1 MTLIA
6 DIIHDI
12 TANPAPVLFL
22 DTCILLDVVRAP
34 LRSKPDE
41 VRFAQLFLTSVQ
53 KNPKTIHLLVPSLV
67 QPEWDTHILE
77 RVNECTTAVNACN
90 AVAAIC
96 GHLALPEVAALPA
109 GVLKMPALLR
119 QLSTDLLAACVTIDN
134 QRPNTQLRIRA
145 FCPGTFAFLAV
156 FRVVVDNDGLAL
168 ARAVDRIIAYR
179 HPVKQPHSKGAKD
192 SVILEHAV
200 ETTAQLRNAGFAEI
214 CIFVSSN
221 TGDFANPGSTN
232 LHAQL
237 AASFNPVNLR
247 YAVSLADAEG
257 VLTAAGWVP

>member
-6 DIIHDI
+6 DVIQDI

-53 KNPKTIHLLVPSLV
+53 KNPKTIHLLVPSPV
-67 QPEWDTHILE
+67 HSEWDAHILE

-90 AVAAIC
+90 AVSAIC
-96 GHLALPEVAALPA
+96 RHLALPVVAALPA
-109 GVLKMPALLR
+109 GVLAMPPLLR

-134 QRPNTQLRIRA
+134 
-145 FCPGTFAFLAV
+145 
-156 FRVVVDNDGLAL
+156 DGLAL
-168 ARAVDRIIAYR
+168 ARAFDRIIAFR

-200 ETTAQLRNAGFAEI
+200 ETTAQLRNAGFTEI

-237 AASFNPVNLR
+237 AASFNPVNLG

-257 VLTAAGWVP
+257 ALTAAGWMP

>member
-53 KNPKTIHLLVPSLV
+53 KNPKTIHLLVPSPV

-119 QLSTDLLAACVTIDN
+119 QLSTYLLAACVTI
-134 QRPNTQLRIRA
+134 
-145 FCPGTFAFLAV
+145 
-156 FRVVVDNDGLAL
+156 DNDGLAL

>member
-12 TANPAPVLFL
+12 IANPAPVLFL
-22 DTCILLDVVRAP
+22 DTCILLDVVPP

-41 VRFAQLFLTSVQ
+41 VRIAQLFLTSVQ
-53 KNPKTIHLLVPSLV
+53 KNPKTIHLLVPSPV

-96 GHLALPEVAALPA
+96 GHLTLPVVAALPA
-109 GVLKMPALLR
+109 GVLTMPALLH
-119 QLSTDLLAACVTIDN
+119 QLSTDLLAACVTI
-134 QRPNTQLRIRA
+134 
-145 FCPGTFAFLAV
+145 
-156 FRVVVDNDGLAL
+156 DNDGLAL

-232 LHAQL
+232 LHDQL

>member
-41 VRFAQLFLTSVQ
+41 VRFAQLFLTSVR
-53 KNPKTIHLLVPSLV
+53 KNPKTIHLLVPSPV
-67 QPEWDTHILE
+67 QPEWNTHILE

-96 GHLALPEVAALPA
+96 GHLALPVVAALPA
-109 GVLKMPALLR
+109 GVLTMPALLR
-119 QLSTDLLAACVTIDN
+119 QLSTDLLAACVAIDY
-134 QRPNTQLRIRA
+134 
-145 FCPGTFAFLAV
+145 
-156 FRVVVDNDGLAL
+156 DGLAL

-179 HPVKQPHSKGAKD
+179 HPIKQPHSKGAKD

-232 LHAQL
+232 LHDQL

>member
-41 VRFAQLFLTSVQ
+41 VGFAQLFLTSVQ
-53 KNPKTIHLLVPSLV
+53 KNPKTIHLLVPSPV
-67 QPEWDTHILE
+67 QPEWNTHILE

-96 GHLALPEVAALPA
+96 GHLALPVVAALPA
-109 GVLKMPALLR
+109 GVLTMPALLR

-134 QRPNTQLRIRA
+134 
-145 FCPGTFAFLAV
+145 
-156 FRVVVDNDGLAL
+156 DGLAL
-168 ARAVDRIIAYR
+168 AHAVDRIIADR
-179 HPVKQPHSKGAKD
+179 HPIKQHSKGAKD

-221 TGDFANPGSTN
+221 TSDFANPGSTN
-232 LHAQL
+232 LHAEL
-237 AASFNPVNLR
+237 AASFNPVSLR
-247 YAVSLADAEG
+247 YAVNLADAEG

>member
-6 DIIHDI
+6 NIIHDI

-53 KNPKTIHLLVPSLV
+53 KNPKTIHLLVPSPV

-96 GHLALPEVAALPA
+96 GHLALPVVAALPA
-109 GVLKMPALLR
+109 GVLTMPALLR

-134 QRPNTQLRIRA
+134 
-145 FCPGTFAFLAV
+145 
-156 FRVVVDNDGLAL
+156 DGFAL

-221 TGDFANPGSTN
+221 TSDFANPGSTN

-237 AASFNPVNLR
+237 EASFNPVNLR

>member
-6 DIIHDI
+6 DIVRDI
-12 TANPAPVLFL
+12 TAIPAPVLFL

-41 VRFAQLFLTSVQ
+41 VRFAQLFLSSVQ
-53 KNPKTIHLLVPSLV
+53 KNPKTIHLLVPSPV
-67 QPEWDTHILE
+67 QPEWDTHIPE

-96 GHLALPEVAALPA
+96 GHSALPVVAPLPA
-109 GVLKMPALLR
+109 GVLTMPALLR
-119 QLSTDLLAACVTIDN
+119 QLCTDLLAACVTIDN
-134 QRPNTQLRIRA
+134 
-145 FCPGTFAFLAV
+145 
-156 FRVVVDNDGLAL
+156 DGDAL

-179 HPVKQPHSKGAKD
+179 HPVRQPHSKGAKD

-200 ETTAQLRNAGFAEI
+200 ETTAQLRNAGFTEL

-221 TGDFANPGSTN
+221 TGDYANPGSTN

-237 AASFNPVNLR
+237 AASFNPVSLR
-247 YAVSLADAEG
+247 YAVSLADVEG

>member
-53 KNPKTIHLLVPSLV
+53 KNPKTIHLLVPSPV

-77 RVNECTTAVNACN
+77 RVNECMTAVNACN

-119 QLSTDLLAACVTIDN
+119 QLSTDLLAACVTI
-134 QRPNTQLRIRA
+134 
-145 FCPGTFAFLAV
+145 
-156 FRVVVDNDGLAL
+156 DNDGLAL

>member
-6 DIIHDI
+6 DITRDI
-12 TANPAPVLFL
+12 AANPAPVLFL

-34 LRSKPDE
+34 LRGKPDE

-53 KNPKTIHLLVPSLV
+53 KNPKTLHLLVPSPV
-67 QPEWDTHILE
+67 QPEWNTHIQE
-77 RVNECTTAVNACN
+77 RVNECAIAVNACN
-90 AVAAIC
+90 AVAAVC
-96 GHLALPEVAALPA
+96 SHLALPVVAALPA
-109 GVLKMPALLR
+109 GVHEMPKLLR
-119 QLSTDLLAACVTIDN
+119 QLSADLLAACVTIE
-134 QRPNTQLRIRA
+134 
-145 FCPGTFAFLAV
+145 
-156 FRVVVDNDGLAL
+156 NDGLAL
-168 ARAVDRIIAYR
+168 ARAVDRIIACR
-179 HPVKQPHSKGAKD
+179 HPVKQHSKGAKD

-200 ETTAQLRNAGFAEI
+200 ETTAQLRSAGFAEI

-232 LHAQL
+232 LHTQL
-237 AASFNPVNLR
+237 AASFNPVSLR

>member
-12 TANPAPVLFL
+12 IANPAPVLFL

-53 KNPKTIHLLVPSLV
+53 KNPNTIHLLVPSPV
-67 QPEWDTHILE
+67 QPEWNAHILE

-96 GHLALPEVAALPA
+96 GHLALPVVAALPA
-109 GVLKMPALLR
+109 GVLTMPTLLR
-119 QLSTDLLAACVTIDN
+119 QLSTDLLAVCVTI
-134 QRPNTQLRIRA
+134 
-145 FCPGTFAFLAV
+145 
-156 FRVVVDNDGLAL
+156 DNDGLAL
-168 ARAVDRIIAYR
+168 ARAFDRIIAYR

-200 ETTAQLRNAGFAEI
+200 EATAQLRNAGFAEI

-221 TGDFANPGSTN
+221 TGDFANPGSTS

>member
-6 DIIHDI
+6 DIAHDI
-12 TANPAPVLFL
+12 TASPAPVLFL

-53 KNPKTIHLLVPSLV
+53 KNPKTIHLLVPSPV
-67 QPEWDTHILE
+67 QPEWDTHIQE
-77 RVNECTTAVNACN
+77 RVNECATAVNACN

-96 GHLALPEVAALPA
+96 GHLALPVVAALPA
-109 GVLKMPALLR
+109 GVLTMPTLLR

-134 QRPNTQLRIRA
+134 
-145 FCPGTFAFLAV
+145 
-156 FRVVVDNDGLAL
+156 DGLAL
-168 ARAVDRIIAYR
+168 ARAVDRIIACR

-192 SVILEHAV
+192 SVILEHVV
-200 ETTAQLRNAGFAEI
+200 ETTAQLRSAGFAEI

-232 LHAQL
+232 LHTQL
-237 AASFNPVNLR
+237 AASFNLVSLR

>member
-12 TANPAPVLFL
+12 IANPAPVLFL
-22 DTCILLDVVRAP
+22 DTCILLDVVPP

-41 VRFAQLFLTSVQ
+41 VRIAQLFLTSVQ
-53 KNPKTIHLLVPSLV
+53 KNPKTIHLLVPSPV

-119 QLSTDLLAACVTIDN
+119 QLSTDLLAACVTI
-134 QRPNTQLRIRA
+134 
-145 FCPGTFAFLAV
+145 
-156 FRVVVDNDGLAL
+156 DNDGLAL

-232 LHAQL
+232 LHDQL

>member
-6 DIIHDI
+6 DIVQDI
-12 TANPAPVLFL
+12 TSNPAPVLFL

-41 VRFAQLFLTSVQ
+41 VRFAQLFLSSVR
-53 KNPKTIHLLVPSLV
+53 KNPKTIHLLVPNPV

-77 RVNECTTAVNACN
+77 RVNECTIAVNACN

-96 GHLALPEVAALPA
+96 SHLALPVVAALPA
-109 GVLKMPALLR
+109 GVLTMPALLR
-119 QLSTDLLAACVTIDN
+119 QLSTDLLAACVTIDS
-134 QRPNTQLRIRA
+134 
-145 FCPGTFAFLAV
+145 
-156 FRVVVDNDGLAL
+156 DGLAL
-168 ARAVDRIIAYR
+168 ARAVDRIVAYR

-200 ETTAQLRNAGFAEI
+200 EMTAQLRNSGFAEI

-221 TGDFANPGSTN
+221 TGDFANPGSTH

-247 YAVSLADAEG
+247 YAVSLADAED

>member
-6 DIIHDI
+6 DIVHDI

-53 KNPKTIHLLVPSLV
+53 KNPKTIHLLVPSPV
-67 QPEWDTHILE
+67 QPEWNTHILE

-96 GHLALPEVAALPA
+96 GHLALPVVAALPA
-109 GVLKMPALLR
+109 GVLTMPALLR
-119 QLSTDLLAACVTIDN
+119 QLSTDLLAACVAIDY
-134 QRPNTQLRIRA
+134 
-145 FCPGTFAFLAV
+145 
-156 FRVVVDNDGLAL
+156 DGLAL

-179 HPVKQPHSKGAKD
+179 HPIKQPHSKGAKD

-200 ETTAQLRNAGFAEI
+200 ETTAQLRNAGFAEV

-221 TGDFANPGSTN
+221 TGDFADPGSTN

-257 VLTAAGWVP
+257 VLTATGWVP

>member
-12 TANPAPVLFL
+12 AANPAPVLFL
-22 DTCILLDVVRAP
+22 ETCILLDVVRAP

-53 KNPKTIHLLVPSLV
+53 KNPKTIHLLVASPV

-77 RVNECTTAVNACN
+77 RVNECMTAVNVCN

-96 GHLALPEVAALPA
+96 RHLALPVVAALPA
-109 GVLKMPALLR
+109 GVLAMPALLR
-119 QLSTDLLAACVTIDN
+119 QLSTDLLAACITIEN
-134 QRPNTQLRIRA
+134 N
-145 FCPGTFAFLAV
+145 
-156 FRVVVDNDGLAL
+156 GLAL
-168 ARAVDRIIAYR
+168 ARAVDRIIASR
-179 HPVKQPHSKGAKD
+179 HPVRQPHSKGAKD

-200 ETTAQLRNAGFAEI
+200 ETTAQLRNAGFTEI
-214 CIFVSSN
+214 CVFVSSN

-232 LHAQL
+232 LHTQL

-247 YAVSLADAEG
+247 YAVSLADAES
-257 VLTAAGWVP
+257 VLTSAGWMP

>member
-6 DIIHDI
+6 DIINDI
-12 TANPAPVLFL
+12 AANPAPVLFL

-53 KNPKTIHLLVPSLV
+53 NNPKTIHLLVPSPV

-96 GHLALPEVAALPA
+96 GHLALPGVAALPA
-109 GVLKMPALLR
+109 GVLTMPKLLR
-119 QLSTDLLAACVTIDN
+119 QLSHDLLAACVTI
-134 QRPNTQLRIRA
+134 
-145 FCPGTFAFLAV
+145 
-156 FRVVVDNDGLAL
+156 DNDGLAL
-168 ARAVDRIIAYR
+168 ARAVDRIIACR

-237 AASFNPVNLR
+237 VASFNPVKLG

>member
-53 KNPKTIHLLVPSLV
+53 KNPKTIHLLVPSPV

-109 GVLKMPALLR
+109 GVLKMRALLR
-119 QLSTDLLAACVTIDN
+119 QLSTDLLAACVTI
-134 QRPNTQLRIRA
+134 
-145 FCPGTFAFLAV
+145 G
-156 FRVVVDNDGLAL
+156 NDGLAL

>member
-1 MTLIA
+1 MALIA
-6 DIIHDI
+6 DIVRDI
-12 TANPAPVLFL
+12 AAIPAPVLFL
-22 DTCILLDVVRAP
+22 DTCILLDIVRAP

-41 VRFAQLFLTSVQ
+41 VRFAQLFLTSVR
-53 KNPKTIHLLVPSLV
+53 KNPKTIHLLVPSPV
-67 QPEWDTHILE
+67 QPEWDTHIQE
-77 RVNECTTAVNACN
+77 RVNECATALNACN

-96 GHLALPEVAALPA
+96 GHLPLPVVAALPA
-109 GVLKMPALLR
+109 GVLTMPILLR

-134 QRPNTQLRIRA
+134 
-145 FCPGTFAFLAV
+145 
-156 FRVVVDNDGLAL
+156 DGLASV
-168 ARAVDRIIAYR
+168 RAVDRIIASR

-200 ETTAQLRNAGFAEI
+200 ETTAQLRSAGFAEI

-237 AASFNPVNLR
+237 AASFNPVSLR

>member
-12 TANPAPVLFL
+12 IANPAPVLFL
-22 DTCILLDVVRAP
+22 DTCILLDVVPP

-41 VRFAQLFLTSVQ
+41 VRIAQLFLTSVQ
-53 KNPKTIHLLVPSLV
+53 KNPKTIHLLVPSPV

-109 GVLKMPALLR
+109 GVLKIPALLR
-119 QLSTDLLAACVTIDN
+119 QLSTDLLAACVTI
-134 QRPNTQLRIRA
+134 
-145 FCPGTFAFLAV
+145 
-156 FRVVVDNDGLAL
+156 DNDGLAL

-192 SVILEHAV
+192 SVILEHAI

-232 LHAQL
+232 LHDQL

>member
-53 KNPKTIHLLVPSLV
+53 KNPKTIHLLVPSPV

-96 GHLALPEVAALPA
+96 SHLALPEVAALPA

-119 QLSTDLLAACVTIDN
+119 QLSTDLLAACVTI
-134 QRPNTQLRIRA
+134 
-145 FCPGTFAFLAV
+145 
-156 FRVVVDNDGLAL
+156 DNDGLAL

-200 ETTAQLRNAGFAEI
+200 ETTAQLRNSHGITSRSSCGMITDTLLWDQHQGGPYERVYTRHRTDDEAAVRLAE
-214 CIFVSSN
+214 
-221 TGDFANPGSTN
+221 
-232 LHAQL
+232 
-237 AASFNPVNLR
+237 R
-247 YAVSLADAEG
+247 E
-257 VLTAAGWVP
+257 